1 MKLIYAGA
9 PAFSVPPLA
18 ALRKAGFEVLAVL
31 TQPDKPVGRKAVL
44 TPTPLKAYALQEGIP
59 VLEFAR
65 VRDNVPALA
74 AQGADIL
81 VTCAYGQILTQEV
94 LDAFPAG
101 VYNIHASLL
110 PRWRGASPIQHAIL
124 EGDSVTGVTI
134 MRTDIGLDTGDVL
147 LQKELPIEQGETAE
161 TLSQK
166 LSELGA
172 EAAAEALRLL
182 ERGAAQFTKQP
193 QEGVTLCK
201 KIRKEDCEVHFSQS
215 AQTLSCLIRAMNPQ
229 PLAFSRLH
237 GKLVNF
243 YYAEAA
249 AETGDGVCGQV
260 VRADKTGIYVQAGE
274 GCLRILQM
282 QAEGGKRMSAA
293 DFVNGRKVCVGDI
306 FGG

>member
-31 TQPDKPVGRKAVL
+31 TQPDKPVGRRAVF

-110 PRWRGASPIQHAIL
+110 PAGGALRPSSTPFWKGTASRASPSCA
-124 EGDSVTGVTI
+124 
-134 MRTDIGLDTGDVL
+134 RTSGWTRA
-147 LQKELPIEQGETAE
+147 TF
-161 TLSQK
+161 S
-166 LSELGA
+166 
-172 EAAAEALRLL
+172 
-182 ERGAAQFTKQP
+182 
-193 QEGVTLCK
+193 CK
-201 KIRKEDCEVHFSQS
+201 RNC
-215 AQTLSCLIRAMNPQ
+215 R
-229 PLAFSRLH
+229 
-237 GKLVNF
+237 
-243 YYAEAA
+243 
-249 AETGDGVCGQV
+249 
-260 VRADKTGIYVQAGE
+260 
-274 GCLRILQM
+274 
-282 QAEGGKRMSAA
+282 
-293 DFVNGRKVCVGDI
+293 
-306 FGG
+306 

>member
-1 MKLIYAGA
+1 
-9 PAFSVPPLA
+9 
-18 ALRKAGFEVLAVL
+18 
-31 TQPDKPVGRKAVL
+31 
-44 TPTPLKAYALQEGIP
+44 
-59 VLEFAR
+59 
-65 VRDNVPALA
+65 
-74 AQGADIL
+74 
-81 VTCAYGQILTQEV
+81 
-94 LDAFPAG
+94 
-101 VYNIHASLL
+101 
-110 PRWRGASPIQHAIL
+110 
-124 EGDSVTGVTI
+124 
-134 MRTDIGLDTGDVL
+134 MRTDVGLDTGDIL

-237 GKLVNF
+237 CKLVNF

-249 AETGDGVCGQV
+249 SETGGGVCGQV

>member
-1 MKLIYAGA
+1 
-9 PAFSVPPLA
+9 
-18 ALRKAGFEVLAVL
+18 
-31 TQPDKPVGRKAVL
+31 
-44 TPTPLKAYALQEGIP
+44 
-59 VLEFAR
+59 
-65 VRDNVPALA
+65 
-74 AQGADIL
+74 
-81 VTCAYGQILTQEV
+81 
-94 LDAFPAG
+94 
-101 VYNIHASLL
+101 
-110 PRWRGASPIQHAIL
+110 
-124 EGDSVTGVTI
+124 
-134 MRTDIGLDTGDVL
+134 MRTDIGLDTGDIL

-201 KIRKEDCEVHFSQS
+201 KIRKEGCEVHFSQS

-249 AETGDGVCGQV
+249 SETGDGVCGQV
-260 VRADKTGIYVQAGE
+260 VRADKTGIYVQTGE

>member
-18 ALRKAGFEVLAVL
+18 ALRKAGFEVVAVL

-59 VLEFAR
+59 VLDFAK
-65 VRDNVPALA
+65 VRDNVSALA

-124 EGDSVTGVTI
+124 SGDSVTGVTI
-134 MRTDIGLDTGDVL
+134 MRTDIGLDTGDIL
-147 LQKELPIEQGETAE
+147 LQKELPIDDRETSE
-161 TLSQK
+161 TLSEK
-166 LSELGA
+166 LSALGA
-172 EAAAEALRLL
+172 EAIAEALKLL
-182 ERGAAQFTKQP
+182 ESGNAHFTKQSE
-193 QEGVTLCK
+193 EGVTLCK
-201 KIRKEDCEVHFSQS
+201 KIRKEDCEVNF
-215 AQTLSCLIRAMNPQ
+215 AQRSYWVGCLIRAMNPQ
-229 PLAFSRLH
+229 PLAFSRLN
-237 GKLVNF
+237 GKIVNF
-243 YYAEAA
+243 YLADSDNFTDE
-249 AETGDGVCGQV
+249 GVYGQV
-260 VRADKTGIYVQAGE
+260 IRADKSGIYVKTGV
-274 GCLRILQM
+274 GSVRITQLQM
-282 QAEGGKRMSAA
+282 EGGKRMSAA
-293 DFVNGRKVCVGDI
+293 DFVNGRKISVGDI